1 MVFFSLNRTFAH
13 DMRHIDFD
21 DLWKNHLFD
30 YKDGDLLVIDDI
42 TRLNL
47 SDYENTTLAFVMAVF
62 CVEGRM
68 QVVVEGQ
75 EYRIGSGDF
84 FVYMPGQVIGE
95 ILLSQHADVKVI
107 AFAQRAIDRSLY
119 LHKFVWQ
126 NLEYVKE
133 HPMFTLSERERQG
146 LSHYYQLLMNKTQD
160 GEGSFLHD
168 VVRLLFQAL
177 ILEFQMFVDRRR
189 SLTPAPIPKVRGGL
203 DGVNASVHQ
212 STIVYR
218 RFMALLA
225 ESNGRVRSVSV
236 FANMLNITPKYLSKC
251 VKDES
256 GRSPLDLIHETT
268 VGTIR
273 QQLRYSNKTVKEICN
288 ELDFPNLSF
297 FGKFVKEHLG
307 MSPTEYRQQ
316 NLNVGYCRCP
326 IPLLR
331 TPLLLQKE

>member
-1 MVFFSLNRTFAH
+1 
-13 DMRHIDFD
+13 MRNIDFD

-42 TRLNL
+42 TRLSL

-75 EYRIGSGDF
+75 EYRMGSGDF

-133 HPMFTLSERERQG
+133 HPLFTLSERERQG
-146 LSHYYQLLMNKTQD
+146 LSHYYQLLMNKTQE
-160 GEGSFLHD
+160 GEGSFQHD

-177 ILEFQMFVDRRR
+177 ILEVQMFVDRRR
-189 SLTPAPIPKVRGGL
+189 SLTPDPSPKERGGL
-203 DGVNASVHQ
+203 DEPNASVRQ
-212 STIVYR
+212 STLVYR

-273 QQLRYSNKTVKEICN
+273 QQLRYTNKTVKEICT

-316 NLNVGYCRCP
+316 NLNNECRP
-326 IPLLR
+326 
-331 TPLLLQKE
+331 TS

>member
-1 MVFFSLNRTFAH
+1 
-13 DMRHIDFD
+13 MRHIDFD
-21 DLWKNHLFD
+21 DLWKDHLFD

-62 CVEGRM
+62 CVEGRL
-68 QVVVEGQ
+68 QCVVEGR
-75 EYRIGSGDF
+75 EYRIGGGDF

-126 NLEYVKE
+126 NLEYVKV
-133 HPMFTLSERERQG
+133 HPLFTLSERERQG

-160 GEGSFLHD
+160 GDGSFQHD

-189 SLTPAPIPKVRGGL
+189 GETAESDSMPMEKDSSVR
-203 DGVNASVHQ
+203 Q
-212 STIVYR
+212 STLVYR
-218 RFMALLA
+218 RFMAL
-225 ESNGRVRSVSV
+225 
-236 FANMLNITPKYLSKC
+236 FPKYLSKC

-256 GRSPLDLIHETT
+256 GRSPLDLIHENT

-273 QQLRYSNKTVKEICN
+273 QQLRYTNKTVKEICN

-297 FGKFVKEHLG
+297 FGKFVREHLG

-316 NLNVGYCRCP
+316 NLKNVC
-326 IPLLR
+326 
-331 TPLLLQKE
+331 

>member
-1 MVFFSLNRTFAH
+1 
-13 DMRHIDFD
+13 MRHIDFD

-68 QVVVEGQ
+68 QVEVEGR

-84 FVYMPGQVIGE
+84 FVCMPGQVIGE
-95 ILLSQHADVKVI
+95 ILLSQNANVKVI

-126 NLEYVKE
+126 NMEYVKE
-133 HPMFTLSERERQG
+133 HPLFTLSERERQG
-146 LSHYYQLLMNKTQD
+146 LSHYYQLLMSKTQD
-160 GEGSFLHD
+160 RDSSFQHD

-177 ILEFQMFVDRRR
+177 ILEFQMLVDRRR
-189 SLTPAPIPKVRGGL
+189 SLAPDPSPTEKRGL
-203 DGVNASVHQ
+203 EEANASVRQ
-212 STIVYR
+212 STLVYR
-218 RFMALLA
+218 RFMSLLA
-225 ESNGRVRSVSV
+225 ESNGRVRSVSA

-256 GRSPLDLIHETT
+256 GRSPLDLIHETV
-268 VGTIR
+268 VGIIR
-273 QQLRYSNKTVKEICN
+273 QQLRYSNKTIKEICT

-297 FGKFVKEHLG
+297 FGKFVREHLG

-316 NLNVGYCRCP
+316 NLKNVFHSA
-326 IPLLR
+326 LSLD
-331 TPLLLQKE
+331 